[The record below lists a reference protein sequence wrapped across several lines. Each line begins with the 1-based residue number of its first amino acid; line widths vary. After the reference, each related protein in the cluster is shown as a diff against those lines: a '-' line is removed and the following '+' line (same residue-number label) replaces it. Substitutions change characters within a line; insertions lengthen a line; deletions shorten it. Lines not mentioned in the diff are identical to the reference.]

1 MLTREKEQFSE
12 AFYRRHRQHV
22 IRVAGRMAVVLV
34 VAGAVA
40 GTCGFSF
47 FRGKGDTTSA
57 GIAAAVF
64 SAAFLFLVWVSY
76 RGIRDVF
83 QVRVL
88 PYFEQPLGQK
98 GTWLAGKNFLR
109 HSRQLDEIA
118 TRLGVRPLS
127 EFASGDDMIRGE
139 KLQWFPPEEALK
151 SVDRLLQPDTQTSL
165 VPAVI
170 SDLTC
175 VRDALRSAC
184 SKSTKFCF
192 LIREGSST
200 SGLEME
206 RRKGS
211 FF

>member
-1 MLTREKEQFSE
+1 
-12 AFYRRHRQHV
+12 
-22 IRVAGRMAVVLV
+22 
-34 VAGAVA
+34 
-40 GTCGFSF
+40 
-47 FRGKGDTTSA
+47 
-57 GIAAAVF
+57 
-64 SAAFLFLVWVSY
+64 
-76 RGIRDVF
+76 
-83 QVRVL
+83 
-88 PYFEQPLGQK
+88 
-98 GTWLAGKNFLR
+98 
-109 HSRQLDEIA
+109 
-118 TRLGVRPLS
+118 
-127 EFASGDDMIRGE
+127 MIRGE